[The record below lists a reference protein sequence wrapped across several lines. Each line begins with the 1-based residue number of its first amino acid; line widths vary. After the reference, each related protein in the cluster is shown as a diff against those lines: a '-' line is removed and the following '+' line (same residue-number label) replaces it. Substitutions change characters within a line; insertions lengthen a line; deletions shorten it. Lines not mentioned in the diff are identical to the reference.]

1 MKQEENP
8 VEPIIKT
15 EKTGTVT
22 LIGINRPDV
31 RNCINTD
38 AATELSAAI
47 EAFEND
53 PESPIA
59 VLYGVG
65 GNFSAGYDLKE
76 LSDDPENVTNIL
88 MRSEGAM
95 VIFVTSGCC
104 GLKSIAFLNSNFRVR
119 LDE

>member
-1 MKQEENP
+1 M
-8 VEPIIKT
+8 
-15 EKTGTVT
+15 T

-38 AATELSAAI
+38 AANELSAAI
-47 EAFEND
+47 DAFEND

-95 VIFVTSGCC
+95 VRIVASGCC
-104 GLKSIAFLNSNFRVR
+104 VLKFSTYQNSNFRGQ

>member
-1 MKQEENP
+1 MINLTKSFFFKKKIDPKSPQTEEKQEENP
-8 VEPIIKT
+8 VEPIIKI

-31 RNCINTD
+31 RNCINTE
-38 AATELSAAI
+38 AAVELSAVI

-59 VLYGVG
+59 VLYGIG

-76 LSDDPENVTNIL
+76 LSADPENVANIL

-95 VIFVTSGCC
+95 VRTF
-104 GLKSIAFLNSNFRVR
+104 
-119 LDE
+119 